1 MRRLHVRLA
10 AAGFWLAAVT
20 LAVVPHAAAQGQLTV
35 ERIFGSAEFYPD
47 YLADLQWLPDGSRY
61 TYLDYD
67 PERQS
72 VDLVAV
78 DPRTGQR
85 TRLIDGATLVPEGQS
100 RPIEIEG
107 YEWSPDGSKLLIYTN
122 AQRVWRLPTKGTYY
136 VYELATRRLT
146 PLSRAEGWQ
155 QFAEFSPDGR
165 KVGFVRNNDIFVVD
179 LATGAETRLTHDGS
193 ETIINGTSDW
203 VYEEEL
209 DVRDAWRWSPDSRR
223 IAFWRFDQS
232 PVRQFFL
239 VNELALYPEL
249 VIFRY
254 PKAGTPNS
262 QVRIGVI
269 DVESGKTTWTDVQV
283 AQDGYI
289 ARMEFAAR
297 PNELV
302 VQRLNRH
309 QNRLDVLLVDA
320 TTGRS
325 RVLFTETDSA
335 WVDVHDNLVWIGGG
349 RQFLWTSERDGF
361 NHLYLYNRDGSLAR
375 QLTRGPWEVTGVYGV
390 DEANGWVYFQAAR
403 PTPMERQVYRVRL
416 DGSRMEQLSAEPGWH
431 DIDLSPDR
439 GYYVDIHSR
448 AGVPPVTRLHT
459 ANGRLVRELVNN
471 QELAARLAAQRLR
484 PPEFFRFRTS
494 DGVELNGY
502 FIKPPDFDASR
513 KYPVLMYVYGG
524 PGSQTVVD
532 SWGGSRYLWHQ
543 LLAQRG
549 VIVVSVDNRGTGGRG
564 RAFKKVTYLNLG
576 KWEVHDQIE
585 AARYLASLPY
595 VEPGRIGIWG
605 WSYGGYMT
613 ALTMTKGGNLFRAG
627 ISVAPVTDWRLYD
640 TIYTER
646 FMRTPEE
653 NPEGYRES
661 APASHAAGLTGA
673 LLLVHGTGDDNV
685 HPQNTIQLAN
695 ALQRAGKQFSLML
708 YPNRTHSI
716 SGGDTMVHLFTM
728 MTDWVR
734 ERL

>member
-1 MRRLHVRLA
+1 MTRLHVRLA
-10 AAGFWLAAVT
+10 AAGFWLATVA
-20 LAVVPHAAAQGQLTV
+20 LAIVPPAAAQEQLTV
-35 ERIFGSAEFYPD
+35 ERIFGSAEFYPQ

-85 TRLIDGATLVPEGQS
+85 TRLIDGTTLVPEGQS

-136 VYELATRRLT
+136 IYELATRRLT

-155 QFAEFSPDGR
+155 QFAKFSPDGR

-193 ETIINGTSDW
+193 EVIINGTSDW

-209 DVRDAWRWSPDSRR
+209 DVRDAWRWSPDGRR

-232 PVRQFFL
+232 PVRPFFL
-239 VNELALYPEL
+239 VNELPLYPEL
-249 VIFRY
+249 FTFRY

-262 QVRIGVI
+262 QVRIGVV
-269 DVESGKTTWTDVQV
+269 DVESGKTTWTDVEV

-289 ARMEFAAR
+289 ARMEFAAT

-335 WVDVHDNLVWIGGG
+335 WVDVHDNLIWIRGG

-361 NHLYLYNRDGSLAR
+361 NHLYLYNRDGSVAR

-390 DEANGWVYFQAAR
+390 DEANGWVYFQAAQ
-403 PTPMERQVYRVRL
+403 PTPMERQIYRVRL
-416 DGSRMEQLSAEPGWH
+416 DGSRMERLSAEPGWH

-439 GYYVDIHSR
+439 RYYVDIYSR

-471 QELAARLAAQRLR
+471 QELASRLAAQRLR

-513 KYPVLMYVYGG
+513 KYPVLLYVYGG

-576 KWEVHDQIE
+576 KWEVNDQIE

-595 VEPGRIGIWG
+595 VDPARIGIWG

-613 ALTMTKGGNLFRAG
+613 ALTMTKGGDLFRAG

-661 APASHAAGLTGA
+661 APVNHAAGLTGA
-673 LLLVHGTGDDNV
+673 LLLVHGTADDNV

-695 ALQRAGKQFSLML
+695 ALQLAGKQFSLML

-716 SGGDTMVHLFTM
+716 SGGNTMVHLFTM

-734 ERL
+734 QRL